1 MATVQPSNMHSASA
15 ARFQICSGSSPY
27 TNRVRPSYELIEAPT
42 RQATSAV
49 QSDVPTVHSNFDAN
63 SVSEQPTLPLKQP
76 TNNPLPTSPAV
87 STRASTPASRQSKQD
102 QSDTNSASTNLP
114 RHRSTHL
121 TKSVLQ
127 NSNVHSLSTPVA
139 PPCYSATPPSSNSS
153 AGETALPKDH
163 WKPDAE
169 AIVCAFPSC
178 SARFGLFER
187 RHHCRCCGDV
197 FCSAHCNRSVP
208 LTFDVRFSLSASK
221 LFRACVSCFYD
232 YLKWRQSIELGSP
245 SNVIVGTEP
254 HAQSETVLKNK
265 QISNSVPIPKVDAG
279 KTELPSESLVLG
291 TVPDNWVWSTF

>member
-1 MATVQPSNMHSASA
+1 MTTVQSSNVHSASA

-49 QSDVPTVHSNFDAN
+49 QSAVPNVHSNFDAN
-63 SVSEQPTLPLKQP
+63 SMTSERPALPLKHAS
-76 TNNPLPTSPAV
+76 NNPFPASPALG
-87 STRASTPASRQSKQD
+87 TRASTPASRHSKQE
-102 QSDTNSASTNLP
+102 QSDTPSASTNLS
-114 RHRSTHL
+114 RHRSTNL

-127 NSNVHSLSTPVA
+127 NANTHSLPAPVT
-139 PPCYSATPPSSNSS
+139 PPCYSNTPPPSTSSSK
-153 AGETALPKDH
+153 ETGLPKDH
-163 WKPDAE
+163 WKPDSE
-169 AIVCAFPSC
+169 AIICAFPSC

-197 FCSAHCNRSVP
+197 FCSAHCNRSIP
-208 LTFDVRFSLSASK
+208 LTFDVRFSLSALK

-254 HAQSETVLKNK
+254 HAESVLENK

-279 KTELPSESLVLG
+279 KAELPSESLVLG